1 MCYTV
6 RCKEIDMKYFIYG
19 VNCLL
24 AFLFSI
30 ILFTG
35 IIPKQSKTIV
45 TEVAIKQLQSGI
57 LKNIRDTIVEEVSTS
72 SPMQVG
78 DVSAERDDSLVSTE
92 DQKDIENSISSDAV
106 EDGSSV
112 PSAEESVSAVSDVLE
127 TQIGKMSGYGPDCI
141 GCSGYLASGKY
152 VGDGTIFYS
161 DPTYGNVR
169 ILAGDSQYPFGTI
182 VRVKNSR
189 LSEFLGIVLDRGG
202 AIGHGKTFLFD
213 LIYASEALAYQDEV
227 SYNVT
232 FEILRYGY

>member
-1 MCYTV
+1 
-6 RCKEIDMKYFIYG
+6 MKYFVYG

-24 AFLFSI
+24 ILLLSVVLFI
-30 ILFTG
+30 G
-35 IIPKQSKTIV
+35 VVPKKSKTIA
-45 TEVAIKQLQSGI
+45 TDVAVRQLQSGI
-57 LKNIRDTIVEEVSTS
+57 LKNIKEVVAEEESTSAEVEDALSTVEVEESATTS
-72 SPMQVG
+72 SIV
-78 DVSAERDDSLVSTE
+78 TE
-92 DQKDIENSISSDAV
+92 
-106 EDGSSV
+106 
-112 PSAEESVSAVSDVLE
+112 EESFLSQEEEPVSVVSDVLE

-161 DPTYGNVR
+161 DPTYGSVR

-202 AIGHGKTFLFD
+202 SIGHGKTFLFD
-213 LIYASEALAYQDEV
+213 LLYASEALAYQDEV